1 MAIMRVTCELAGELR
16 FSMAVMRRTA
26 LLEQRADRIV
36 AIAVAP
42 DVSSQ
47 SHRCAACS
55 PLEDCR
61 SPHRQ
66 TETGPLTGPGFLS
79 GKGRLRRG
87 HALAEARD
95 SVGEIDDLRVGHR
108 RQHLGHGGVVAVP
121 RIVLVFAQRLDQIVL
136 ALSGDAR
143 NVFAAGQIETMT
155 VVAAVL
161 RDQRAAA
168 GDARGIRRIAR
179 WWWWRR
185 QLGQIVGE

>member
-36 AIAVAP
+36 ALAVAP

-47 SHRCAACS
+47 SHPCAACS

-79 GKGRLRRG
+79 GVAVSATLSK
-87 HALAEARD
+87 
-95 SVGEIDDLRVGHR
+95 IMR
-108 RQHLGHGGVVAVP
+108 RQCRPRTTSSRHRPRGVA
-121 RIVLVFAQRLDQIVL
+121 
-136 ALSGDAR
+136 
-143 NVFAAGQIETMT
+143 
-155 VVAAVL
+155 
-161 RDQRAAA
+161 
-168 GDARGIRRIAR
+168 
-179 WWWWRR
+179 
-185 QLGQIVGE
+185 